1 MEAVLLLIHV
11 LWNFLHLVVAL
22 PEEADLLVVEVA
34 VPLKILPAE
43 IDSEIAVVVLDLE
56 TATVVADRWAF
67 VVADPVLDFEIV
79 AVVSVVAPVFV
90 DLLVSVCFLHGF
102 GGNHGLCTGHSTC
115 QRPSSPL
122 ARSRATFS
130 NIHRVCPQHTTHR
143 SALLCCLWTTAASWL
158 PVGILGPR
166 TVGADHQLLSLL
178 RRDTTLWILKCS
190 SWTA

>member
-1 MEAVLLLIHV
+1 MVQVLHHLLVEAVLLLIHV

-67 VVADPVLDFEIV
+67 VVADRWAFVVADPVLDFEIV

-102 GGNHGLCTGHSTC
+102 W
-115 QRPSSPL
+115 QRLLPWQQ
-122 ARSRATFS
+122 
-130 NIHRVCPQHTTHR
+130 VCPRQAT
-143 SALLCCLWTTAASWL
+143 
-158 PVGILGPR
+158 
-166 TVGADHQLLSLL
+166 
-178 RRDTTLWILKCS
+178 
-190 SWTA
+190 